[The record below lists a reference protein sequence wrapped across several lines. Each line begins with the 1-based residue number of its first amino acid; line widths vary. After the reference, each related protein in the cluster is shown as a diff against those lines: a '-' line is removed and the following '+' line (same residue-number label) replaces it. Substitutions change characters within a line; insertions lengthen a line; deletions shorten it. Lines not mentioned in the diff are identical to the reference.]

1 MAERITLPLYEPA
14 QAHKALMHAWTHI
27 KAWLTA
33 GHRLVL
39 TVAPDTRSSQQNR
52 LLHAMLGEIA
62 QQVEWAGAKRDVEC
76 WKRLTTAAWLRARG
90 ESVEVLPAIDGHGID
105 VVFRRTSKLTRAE
118 CSELT
123 EYVAAWGAEHG
134 VVFSGP
140 GEWVGGETGDIAC

>member
-1 MAERITLPLYEPA
+1 M
-14 QAHKALMHAWTHI
+14 
-27 KAWLTA
+27 
-33 GHRLVL
+33 L

-62 QQVEWAGAKRDVEC
+62 QQVEWAGAKRDTEC

-134 VVFSGP
+134 VAFSGP
-140 GEWVGGETGDIAC
+140 GEWVGGEEMN